1 MRRLLG
7 GGKSRAKVANS
18 EPGGGSSSG
27 AGSSTD
33 PGPRRSKRVTIDR
46 KQAVDDAMDL
56 FGGKLRG
63 TAAVEEERAKEAAER
78 ILSKFMYGVRR
89 GAEEEEKLAACMEL
103 ATYVNG
109 AFGFEASALGEHLRK
124 SKALAFVLQLLYE
137 GEAPLQRIGLMVLSN
152 LVSDAFDPNSADTK
166 HQVHHAGIFERI
178 KDFVYSADGVAQTY
192 ACACLQNLCK
202 DVRFARLMRSYELI
216 EELERL
222 VKVSPNEHL
231 RKFAAGALFNAVEAI
246 HRDFLASSLDAR
258 DYAEDVGPNGSSG
271 TASDKKKAGSVL
283 GQFFSEHPP
292 EVELSEEV
300 VDELAKR
307 ETLQSEEMRR
317 REEAVA
323 LIQSLVRQKKTRR
336 AFRMLMALAK
346 AVSLVA
352 RVMRRRRRRKRRRAA
367 LLVQARFR
375 AYICATRGI
384 CGFNTMLRLIIC
396 VRQAHQRALKRCVPS
411 PNRPLPAPFVSIFIC
426 AKADRRAG
434 VSCVPQDG

>member
-1 MRRLLG
+1 M
-7 GGKSRAKVANS
+7 SV
-18 EPGGGSSSG
+18 
-27 AGSSTD
+27 
-33 PGPRRSKRVTIDR
+33 DR

-63 TAAVEEERAKEAAER
+63 TAAAEEERAKKAAEEV
-78 ILSKFMYGVRR
+78 LSKFVYGVRR
-89 GAEEEEKLAACMEL
+89 GAEEEEKLAACTEL
-103 ATYVNG
+103 AKYVNS
-109 AFGFEASALGEHLRK
+109 AFGFEASALGAHLRQ
-124 SKALAFVLQLLYE
+124 SKGLAFVLQLLYE

-152 LVSDAFDPNSADTK
+152 LVSDAFDPKSAETK

-246 HRDFLASSLDAR
+246 HSDFLASSLNAH
-258 DYAEDVGPNGSSG
+258 DYSEDVAPGGSS
-271 TASDKKKAGSVL
+271 SEKKKAGSVL

-300 VDELAKR
+300 VEELAKR

-336 AFRMLMALAK
+336 AFRMLIALAK

-352 RVMRRRRRRKRRRAA
+352 RVMRRRRRRARRRAA

-375 AYICATRGI
+375 AFICYSRGI
-384 CGFNTMLRLIIC
+384 CSFKTMLRLIIC
-396 VRQAHQRALKRCVPS
+396 VRQAHQRALKRCALAQTTAARTP
-411 PNRPLPAPFVSIFIC
+411 RLEYM
-426 AKADRRAG
+426 
-434 VSCVPQDG
+434 